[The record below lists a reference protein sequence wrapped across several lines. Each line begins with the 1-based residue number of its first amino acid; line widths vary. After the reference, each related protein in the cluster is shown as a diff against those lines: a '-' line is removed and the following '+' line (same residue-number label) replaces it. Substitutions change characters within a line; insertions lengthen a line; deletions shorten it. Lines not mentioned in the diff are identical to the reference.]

1 VKEDMMRRCETFAV
15 IAFALLA
22 PVVAQAQGEER
33 NQTLAFYG
41 LAPFIDGDLTFGESG
56 QGDIDV
62 DAGDVFDSLEL
73 AATLR
78 YRAQNEG
85 WAFVLDGQ
93 FLGLG
98 DTKRGDAVT
107 VDLDLDQLIVQAD
120 AAYRFSETAEV
131 LFGVRY
137 LDFET
142 ELERREP
149 AGTMR
154 RAADE
159 SFTDAVVGLRTWRRL
174 GEKMRLQAQGDV
186 GAGDMDFSWHGMLN
200 LGYQA
205 SDAISLWLGYRA
217 LGLEFDETEG
227 PAGVEADMVMHGPTV
242 GMALH
247 F

>member
-1 VKEDMMRRCETFAV
+1 MCRNLALAV
-15 IAFALLA
+15 IALASLA
-22 PVVAQAQGEER
+22 PGVAPAQDGER
-33 NQTLAFYG
+33 NQSLAFYG

-56 QGDIDV
+56 QGDIEV
-62 DAGDVFDSLEL
+62 DAGDIFDSLEM

-78 YRAQNEG
+78 YRAQNDS
-85 WAFVLDGQ
+85 WALVLDGQ

-98 DTKRGDAVT
+98 DTKHGDAVT
-107 VDLDLDQLIVQAD
+107 VDLDLDQLVVQAD

-142 ELERREP
+142 ELERRGP
-149 AGTMR
+149 AGTTR

-159 SFTDAVVGLRTWRRL
+159 SFADAVVGLRTGRRL
-174 GEKMRLQAQGDV
+174 GEKMRFQVQGDI
-186 GAGDMDFSWHGMLN
+186 GAGDMDFSWQGMLH

-217 LGLEFDETEG
+217 LGLDFEEAEG
-227 PAGVEADMVMHGPTV
+227 PAGVDADMVVHGPTA
-242 GMALH
+242 GLAFH